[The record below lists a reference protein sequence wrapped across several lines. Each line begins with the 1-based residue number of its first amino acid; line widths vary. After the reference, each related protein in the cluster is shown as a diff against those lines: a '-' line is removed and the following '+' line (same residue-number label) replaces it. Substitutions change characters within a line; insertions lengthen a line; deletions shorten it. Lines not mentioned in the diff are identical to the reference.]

1 MDQSLQ
7 ARIEARLAKQRVM
20 QQSSL
25 TATQLQHQSNYG
37 MIGSQLPMRPSQQ
50 IINSVQQ
57 TSTLPSAQNPAV
69 QVVTNNLTETNN
81 QYGSVTRDLAQTRT
95 KLLSLERQTV
105 TYENEL
111 KQKDNAL
118 RRTLAEATGERSSLV
133 EALGEAR
140 ASNDAL
146 RIELD
151 RKDDI
156 ISKQETRINKISSD
170 YQEMQAKFIKM
181 QSEAQSIQFDSKYLK
196 DQIQMMDTKCSITN
210 AENQKLVDE
219 VNQLRE
225 ATLEN
230 RVVKNK
236 IAQLEHEYNS
246 VSAKYRAE
254 CENNTNIRA
263 EFVQLKQEYHQV
275 LSKFQEAQDGYSK
288 YAHLCNK
295 YDETLKQLQDLL
307 KQKRSS
313 DEELE
318 ELRNHSEQ
326 LEKQFLEEKNAINTL
341 SVYFKQVTSNLTVDR
356 FEPEINQIKKQGHIE
371 DTVCFSSFSPIL
383 LRVKQIIEALK
394 QAQNDNQM
402 ISTNSNNLKKENQQL
417 KTITDELK
425 MRSDS
430 FRESYERLSKSC
442 EELTQESTEVK
453 LALQQKDQILNKL
466 QCENQLALQ
475 QLIQICGKDM
485 KESEPNVLKYLQTA
499 QAMVQRQQKQIE
511 QQHEELEVFAMR
523 VTSVDQQN
531 QNYLEN
537 QQQTLRDL
545 EQYKIKLNTV
555 KEAQNKQEIE
565 LKQNKQ
571 TLSNVQQFIQML
583 LRFVN
588 YQDRQ
593 KSLLTQQSLIGNV
606 LIQNYLIEQQNVVKK
621 RPNKLRKVVYA
632 IIFVSKLKKQAQI
645 YNQVKQLEKQSIV
658 AHQEQFAAQVS
669 QIINPHIVQ
678 SGDMVNGLL
687 NLNINDQRQLV
698 NKVLNQFLSQT
709 VVYCFGNSEQINIQT
724 GSFNLIKNGIQKVHS
739 ENLNKIGDLQVQNQ
753 QVMQLNNQLGLQNET
768 FVKENKNILD
778 ALNTREMELLKL
790 KQGIDQFYVEIEQYQ
805 LLQQEVQSLTNRL
818 QTQEEHFK
826 QLNIQL
832 ASSQVDI
839 QTYQNEVSRLTDA
852 LNQSD
857 KLIRQVQQKFEIQ
870 IQSQMQMKELIS
882 QNENT
887 LRQRDSQIDSL
898 NMMNKKILEDQKISQ
913 NALEEMQV
921 TINNLNEQILQR
933 EKLIQDIQIQLE
945 KESRLRLIGETQ
957 IQRQQTQ
964 TLQMNSVAPRIPKYE
979 TNYSYKNIEQQ
990 DDKPKQLQVT
1000 KYMGAKTEIRDL
1012 INQLNESLGDEI

>member
-295 YDETLKQLQDLL
+295 YDETLKQLQDLS

-356 FEPEINQIKKQGHIE
+356 FEPEMNQIKKQGHIE
-371 DTVCFSSFSPIL
+371 DTVCCSTIQRKKTNNQKQSQTNSKCAQTRSEKATKDSQKAAKNSPKNQP
-383 LRVKQIIEALK
+383 KQNSHSNK
-394 QAQNDNQM
+394 KTKS
-402 ISTNSNNLKKENQQL
+402 STNCNAKTNLLYNNLFKYAV
-417 KTITDELK
+417 KT
-425 MRSDS
+425 
-430 FRESYERLSKSC
+430 
-442 EELTQESTEVK
+442 
-453 LALQQKDQILNKL
+453 
-466 QCENQLALQ
+466 
-475 QLIQICGKDM
+475 
-485 KESEPNVLKYLQTA
+485 
-499 QAMVQRQQKQIE
+499 
-511 QQHEELEVFAMR
+511 
-523 VTSVDQQN
+523 
-531 QNYLEN
+531 
-537 QQQTLRDL
+537 
-545 EQYKIKLNTV
+545 
-555 KEAQNKQEIE
+555 
-565 LKQNKQ
+565 
-571 TLSNVQQFIQML
+571 
-583 LRFVN
+583 
-588 YQDRQ
+588 
-593 KSLLTQQSLIGNV
+593 
-606 LIQNYLIEQQNVVKK
+606 
-621 RPNKLRKVVYA
+621 
-632 IIFVSKLKKQAQI
+632 
-645 YNQVKQLEKQSIV
+645 
-658 AHQEQFAAQVS
+658 
-669 QIINPHIVQ
+669 
-678 SGDMVNGLL
+678 
-687 NLNINDQRQLV
+687 
-698 NKVLNQFLSQT
+698 
-709 VVYCFGNSEQINIQT
+709 
-724 GSFNLIKNGIQKVHS
+724 
-739 ENLNKIGDLQVQNQ
+739 
-753 QVMQLNNQLGLQNET
+753 
-768 FVKENKNILD
+768 
-778 ALNTREMELLKL
+778 
-790 KQGIDQFYVEIEQYQ
+790 
-805 LLQQEVQSLTNRL
+805 
-818 QTQEEHFK
+818 
-826 QLNIQL
+826 
-832 ASSQVDI
+832 
-839 QTYQNEVSRLTDA
+839 
-852 LNQSD
+852 
-857 KLIRQVQQKFEIQ
+857 
-870 IQSQMQMKELIS
+870 
-882 QNENT
+882 
-887 LRQRDSQIDSL
+887 
-898 NMMNKKILEDQKISQ
+898 
-913 NALEEMQV
+913 
-921 TINNLNEQILQR
+921 
-933 EKLIQDIQIQLE
+933 
-945 KESRLRLIGETQ
+945 
-957 IQRQQTQ
+957 
-964 TLQMNSVAPRIPKYE
+964 
-979 TNYSYKNIEQQ
+979 
-990 DDKPKQLQVT
+990 
-1000 KYMGAKTEIRDL
+1000 
-1012 INQLNESLGDEI
+1012 